1 MKNPEQLDMGVI
13 VLEQSDEA
21 FEKIYNKL
29 DAYAAKIG
37 GVAWLSDEIFDV
49 EASKL
54 IKYPTSSRGIFKRDH
69 FATRIF
75 EFTASKYPTEDQD
88 DPFFNVFQLAETHS
102 VPLEL
107 CKTAPEHRLG
117 LFKHFMEYLPGLMQ
131 ESLKT
136 LVLQDGDTLEDG
148 DTLNIENIDNDVL
161 LDACDLVVEE
171 MGIDVKLGRTIMYT
185 ILERGQ
191 SIQYSES
198 NF

>member
-1 MKNPEQLDMGVI
+1 
-13 VLEQSDEA
+13 
-21 FEKIYNKL
+21 
-29 DAYAAKIG
+29 
-37 GVAWLSDEIFDV
+37 
-49 EASKL
+49 
-54 IKYPTSSRGIFKRDH
+54 
-69 FATRIF
+69 
-75 EFTASKYPTEDQD
+75 
-88 DPFFNVFQLAETHS
+88 
-102 VPLEL
+102 
-107 CKTAPEHRLG
+107 
-117 LFKHFMEYLPGLMQ
+117 MQ